1 MPKTNIIMETEQ
13 IRSLEEQRANIDWVS
28 SWMLDVLKKDKDN
41 VYDRLAELEALIL
54 LNDTKCQLER
64 LIEGVK

>member
-1 MPKTNIIMETEQ
+1 MTKEQ
-13 IRSLEEQRANIDWVS
+13 IRSLEQQRANIDWVS
-28 SWMLDVLKKDKDN
+28 SWMLDVLKKDKASRF
-41 VYDRLAELEALIL
+41 DRLAELEALIL

>member
-1 MPKTNIIMETEQ
+1 METEQ